1 MALARAL
8 VHRPRILLADEPTG
22 NLDSQTAKKIVA
34 LIRRVSKEEAQTV
47 IFVTHSE
54 SAARVGDHVYELDG
68 GQLHQSSMAR
78 VPGAT

>member
-22 NLDSQTAKKIVA
+22 NLDSQTAKEIVA
-34 LIRRVSKEEAQTV
+34 LIRRVSEEASQTV

-54 SAARVGDHVYELDG
+54 SAARVGDRVYELDD
-68 GQLHQSSMAR
+68 GQLHPVALA
-78 VPGAT
+78 PGTA